1 MLLFSFC
8 FTNHDMCFKEQSCF
22 MDRGK
27 ICLFFFLFFLRL
39 WSQAEMSKQCQF
51 AGCGGSE
58 PQQKNSG
65 RTERRV
71 VYALDPVHN
80 AKGSQSQGRG
90 PVTGRGS
97 FGGEQLKIIVF
108 FKFTC

>member
-1 MLLFSFC
+1 MFQRAELFYGQGENLSV
-8 FTNHDMCFKEQSCF
+8 
-22 MDRGK
+22 
-27 ICLFFFLFFLRL
+27 FFFLFFLRL

-97 FGGEQLKIIVF
+97 FGGEQLKIILF